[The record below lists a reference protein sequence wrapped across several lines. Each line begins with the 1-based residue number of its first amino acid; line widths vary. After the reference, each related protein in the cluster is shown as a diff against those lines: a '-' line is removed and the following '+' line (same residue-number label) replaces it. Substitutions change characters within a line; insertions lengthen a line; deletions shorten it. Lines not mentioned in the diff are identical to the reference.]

1 MSHQSQ
7 SLLRL
12 CRKSVPSGLHQQAIP
27 IGQGAKLSARAK
39 AYMNRAEELFS
50 RIE

>member
-7 SLLRL
+7 PLLRL

-27 IGQGAKLSARAK
+27 YRTRS
-39 AYMNRAEELFS
+39 
-50 RIE
+50 